1 MMSRLLFRPPVA
13 HVLLRGVH
21 QHVLEH
27 FIGAR
32 HHQGVQEAEDAFA
45 NADGKVVIGLAVDAV
60 GGRRRCRCGRRREQV
75 RRHSQQRGG
84 APAEAEDR
92 AALAAVGTAVGAGA
106 DWVAGATAGDGD
118 AKAEAARGAG
128 EPSMGG
134 SRWTNSRGRVQ
145 ARTDARA
152 AADGRRCA
160 RTACWRPRT
169 EVRER
174 RAGGHGWR
182 CADGRRTMSAYSRGR
197 GRDGRD
203 GSTVMGDGRRGGR
216 GSHIRDGRIPC

>member
-1 MMSRLLFRPPVA
+1 MTSRLLFRPPVA

-21 QHVLEH
+21 QHVLER

-45 NADGKVVIGLAVDAV
+45 NADGKVVIGLAVDA

-134 SRWTNSRGRVQ
+134 SGWMNSRGRVQ
-145 ARTDARA
+145 ARTSTDGVLA
-152 AADGRRCA
+152 AADGGA
-160 RTACWRPRT
+160 RTTRGRPRM
-169 EVRER
+169 EVRGRAPHDER
-174 RAGGHGWR
+174 G
-182 CADGRRTMSAYSRGR
+182 
-197 GRDGRD
+197 
-203 GSTVMGDGRRGGR
+203 
-216 GSHIRDGRIPC
+216 

>member
-13 HVLLRGVH
+13 HVLLRDVH
-21 QHVLEH
+21 QHVLEG

-84 APAEAEDR
+84 APAEAEDK

-134 SRWTNSRGRVQ
+134 SRWTNSHGRVQ

-152 AADGRRCA
+152 AVDRRRCA
-160 RTACWRPRT
+160 QTACWRPRT

-182 CADGRRTMSAYSRGR
+182 CADGHRTMSA
-197 GRDGRD
+197 D
-203 GSTVMGDGRRGGR
+203 RRVQPRTGARWAGT
-216 GSHIRDGRIPC
+216 DPL

>member
-21 QHVLEH
+21 QHLLER
-27 FIGAR
+27 FISAR

-45 NADGKVVIGLAVDAV
+45 NADGKVIGLNVDAV

-92 AALAAVGTAVGAGA
+92 AALAAVGTA
-106 DWVAGATAGDGD
+106 VAGATAGDGD

-174 RAGGHGWR
+174 RAGGHEWR
-182 CADGRRTMSAYSRGR
+182 CADGHRTTSADRRVQPRTGARLAG
-197 GRDGRD
+197 
-203 GSTVMGDGRRGGR
+203 TN
-216 GSHIRDGRIPC
+216 PP